1 MPLATDLGL
10 KAAKAGVTAA
20 RKSAARAIR
29 RGEDR
34 AEKAV
39 SRSAQG
45 LDAGLE
51 LVERVLH
58 GGLESVASKGRSVER
73 RAAQVL
79 PSRFAAPSR
88 RGLPPVATAVTGLGA
103 GILLAMLF
111 APREG
116 PAA

>member
-20 RKSAARAIR
+20 RKSASRAVR
-29 RGEDR
+29 RAEDR
-34 AEKAV
+34 AESTV
-39 SRSAQG
+39 SQSAQG
-45 LDAGLE
+45 LDAGLT
-51 LVERVLH
+51 LVERALH
-58 GGLESVASKGRSVER
+58 GGLEALASKGRPLER
-73 RAAQVL
+73 RAIDVL
-79 PSRFAAPSR
+79 PQRLVSSPR

-116 PAA
+116 PVA